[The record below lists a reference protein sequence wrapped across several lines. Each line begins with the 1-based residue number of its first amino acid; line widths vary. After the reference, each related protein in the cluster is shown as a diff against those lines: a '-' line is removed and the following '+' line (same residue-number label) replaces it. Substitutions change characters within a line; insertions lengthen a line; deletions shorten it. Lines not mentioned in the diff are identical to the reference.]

1 MEVSMNEQKKGGVGE
16 EELIAMVEADMV
28 KNQLL
33 NNLKVW
39 MIMGGLVG
47 FLYYV
52 AKGIPAIDRYVS
64 TFFGVK

>member
-1 MEVSMNEQKKGGVGE
+1 
-16 EELIAMVEADMV
+16 
-28 KNQLL
+28 
-33 NNLKVW
+33 
-39 MIMGGLVG
+39 MGGLVG